1 MVEMKTS
8 HRVGLGKTWCIRTNT
23 IAQTVKFT
31 GIIPL
36 FPMVRKV
43 YVSLANREKQHSG
56 FFKMFIAPLEIDS
69 KFVHGA
75 TANSCM

>member
-1 MVEMKTS
+1 MAEMK
-8 HRVGLGKTWCIRTNT
+8 I
-23 IAQTVKFT
+23 IAQSVQFT

-36 FPMVRKV
+36 FPMARRVH
-43 YVSLANREKQHSG
+43 SALAYREKQHSG
-56 FFKMFIAPLEIDS
+56 FKMFIAPFKIDS